1 MMTSDFSGEGGE
13 RGGGEGREGAR
24 SDPRSQS
31 SSLTTEEILAA
42 LKGQSTS
49 DHVFAAPPTLLNHTP
64 DSTHKAQ
71 FTDMLMKTFT
81 SEAVFLLTTF
91 TNMARARPS
100 SSEQERQFISTV
112 VLEIFEVCVM
122 QWSPVNDNPL

>member
-49 DHVFAAPPTLLNHTP
+49 DHVFCSPTH
-64 DSTHKAQ
+64 
-71 FTDMLMKTFT
+71 
-81 SEAVFLLTTF
+81 
-91 TNMARARPS
+91 
-100 SSEQERQFISTV
+100 FIKPHPRLHPQGTV
-112 VLEIFEVCVM
+112 HGHVDEDVHV
-122 QWSPVNDNPL
+122 